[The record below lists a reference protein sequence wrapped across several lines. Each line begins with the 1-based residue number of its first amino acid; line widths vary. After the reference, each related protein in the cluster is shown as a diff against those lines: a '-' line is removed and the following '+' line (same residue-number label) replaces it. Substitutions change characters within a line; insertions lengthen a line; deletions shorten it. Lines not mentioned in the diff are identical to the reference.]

1 MDKTEEEVVVAA
13 VAVTTI
19 AVAWEVRMVV
29 LKAIP
34 WVEEAA
40 YWTAAAAE
48 EVQASA
54 AQMN

>member
-1 MDKTEEEVVVAA
+1 MVAA
-13 VAVTTI
+13 VAVVAVTTI